1 MVNKVFD
8 ALDATFETKKTE
20 LEQLKSPKLP
30 AEVVTDD
37 KVQDDFE
44 EARMAMKRSMAYN
57 ESAIQGILGIAQN
70 SDNPRAFEVAGQLI
84 KSMAEG
90 AKDIM
95 EIQEKKRK
103 IDKLDGKQAS
113 TRGTTNNLFVGSTS
127 ELLKMINKE
136 QEKTIEH
143 ESD

>member
-1 MVNKVFD
+1 
-8 ALDATFETKKTE
+8 
-20 LEQLKSPKLP
+20 
-30 AEVVTDD
+30 
-37 KVQDDFE
+37 
-44 EARMAMKRSMAYN
+44 
-57 ESAIQGILGIAQN
+57 
-70 SDNPRAFEVAGQLI
+70 
-84 KSMAEG
+84 MAEG

-113 TRGTTNNLFVGSTS
+113 AGGTTNNLFVGSTS